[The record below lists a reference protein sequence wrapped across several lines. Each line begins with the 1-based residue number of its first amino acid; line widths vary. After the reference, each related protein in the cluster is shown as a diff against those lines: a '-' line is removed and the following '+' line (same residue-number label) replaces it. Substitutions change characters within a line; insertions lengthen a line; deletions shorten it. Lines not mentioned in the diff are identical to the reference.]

1 MKAVDQHKSHRQVQ
15 TDGNVIPSHIETPTD
30 AHRHPKDGSRCYHP
44 PWQAP
49 PKTAVRDKNF
59 ILCEQY
65 KRLTDDLVE

>member
-1 MKAVDQHKSHRQVQ
+1 MKAVDQPVSHRQVQ
-15 TDGNVIPSHIETPTD
+15 TDDNEIPSHIVAPTD
-30 AHRHPKDGSRCYHP
+30 AHRHPNDGSTWYHT

-59 ILCEQY
+59 NLCEQY